1 MRSMTLSEFCDYHR
15 TALEAQEARHNLMLF
30 ILAKAIDSKKP
41 KLLTWS
47 LGGPGA
53 CAIKMPDGAIVL
65 GDLSEAQCHALAEE
79 TQDLRYIAVLGPDET
94 AKWFVARAEALGLAF
109 EAPMPQR
116 ILTLCKSPSYPD
128 VEGQA
133 REVTAEDAAL
143 FSDWLLAFYR
153 EAIPE
158 EAPPARQKLM
168 QRAGSG
174 DYLFW
179 VVDGEPVSL
188 AGIVRRTRRVGA
200 VAAVYTPPEC
210 RGRGYAGAVTAAIV
224 ERVFAEGRDTA
235 CLYVDLRNPAS
246 NRTYAKVGFQPLCES
261 WFFPRK
267 LD

>member
-1 MRSMTLSEFCDYHR
+1 MRSMTLNEFCDYHR
-15 TALEAQEARHNLMLF
+15 PALEAEEAKHNLMLA
-30 ILAKAIDSKKP
+30 ILARAMKGKGP
-41 KLLTWS
+41 GLRFWS
-47 LGGPGA
+47 LGGSGA

-65 GDLSEAQCHALAEE
+65 GDLSEAQCRALAEE
-79 TQDLRYIAVLGPDET
+79 TQALRYIAVLGPDLT
-94 AKWFVARAEALGLAF
+94 AKWFVARAEALGVTF

-116 ILTLCKSPSYPD
+116 ILFLQKSPYYPD

-133 REVTAEDAAL
+133 REVTAANAKL
-143 FSDWLLAFYR
+143 LADWLRAFYG

-179 VVDGEPVSL
+179 VVNGEPVSL
-188 AGIVRRTRRVGA
+188 AGIVRRIRRVGA
-200 VAAVYTPPEC
+200 IAAVYTPPEC
-210 RGRGYAGAVTAAIV
+210 RGRGYAGAVTAAV
-224 ERVFAEGRDTA
+224 VDRVFAEGRDTA

-246 NRTYAKVGFQPLCES
+246 NRAYAKIGFKPLCES
-261 WFFPRK
+261 WFFARK

>member
-15 TALEAQEARHNLMLF
+15 PALEAQEAKHNLMLF
-30 ILAKAIDSKKP
+30 VLAKAIDSKKP

-53 CAIKMPDGAIVL
+53 CAIKMPDRAIVL

-79 TQDLRYIAVLGPDET
+79 TQYLRYIAVLGPDVT
-94 AKWFVARAEALGLAF
+94 ARWFVARAEALGLAF
-109 EAPMPQR
+109 QAPMPQR
-116 ILTLCKSPSYPD
+116 ILTLRRRPSYPD

-133 REVTAEDAAL
+133 WDVTPEDAELLA
-143 FSDWLLAFYR
+143 DWLTAFDR
-153 EAIPE
+153 EAVPE
-158 EAPPARQKLM
+158 DPPRPRKRLLAL
-168 QRAGSG
+168 AESG

-179 VVDGEPVSL
+179 MADGKPVSL

-200 VAAVYTPPEC
+200 IAAVYTPPEC
-210 RGRGYAGAVTAAIV
+210 RGRGYAGAVTAAV
-224 ERVFAEGRDTA
+224 VDRVFAEGRDTA

-246 NRTYAKVGFQPLCES
+246 NRTYAKVGFEPLCES
-261 WFFPRK
+261 WFFARK